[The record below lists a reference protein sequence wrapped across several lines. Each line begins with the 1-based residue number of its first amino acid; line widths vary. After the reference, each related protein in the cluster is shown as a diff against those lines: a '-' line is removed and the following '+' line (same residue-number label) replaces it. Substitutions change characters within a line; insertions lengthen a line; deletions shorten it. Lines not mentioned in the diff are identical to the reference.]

1 MAVQT
6 VSNLQENSEVR
17 TLDLTH
23 TNTSDFVKENLT
35 QTFPHLVPKVKITLL
50 ELLDHIL
57 NMYDRKISECNH
69 FFLFFVYFFLDTEG
83 HFKKTDIDVKTRSQ
97 VLGIEKDVVKIKR
110 LDDGV
115 HVDIPYGLCVW
126 STGIGPSP
134 LIDVI
139 RNKLVENQT
148 NRR

>member
-1 MAVQT
+1 M
-6 VSNLQENSEVR
+6 
-17 TLDLTH
+17 
-23 TNTSDFVKENLT
+23 
-35 QTFPHLVPKVKITLL
+35 
-50 ELLDHIL
+50 
-57 NMYDRKISECNH
+57 
-69 FFLFFVYFFLDTEG
+69 
-83 HFKKTDIDVKTRSQ
+83 KTRSQ